1 MSKFSA
7 LPISS
12 SGAIDVG
19 VNIPTVPIPTIL
31 VVDDYL
37 DSLQVW
43 DMYLRTM
50 GFDVLTATDG
60 AGALERAIEHRP
72 DVVVLDLELPDVS
85 GLEVARALRTHERT
99 RHIPLIAATGYSQVE
114 QLDAARRAGFDAVLL
129 KPCEPQLLVTEI
141 RRLLVACTP
150 S

>member
-7 LPISS
+7 LSISW
-12 SGAIDVG
+12 SGAIALA
-19 VNIPTVPIPTIL
+19 VNITTVPVATIL

-43 DMYLRTM
+43 DMYLRTV

-60 AGALERAIEHRP
+60 AGALEQAIEHRP
-72 DVVVLDLELPDVS
+72 DVVVLDLELPDMS
-85 GLEVARALRTHERT
+85 GLDVARALRAHDRT
-99 RHIPLIAATGYSQVE
+99 SHIPLIAATGYSQTE
-114 QLDAARRAGFDAVLL
+114 QLDAARRSGFDAVLL

-141 RRLLVACTP
+141 RRLLVAYTP
-150 S
+150 P